1 MLKVAVVAIVAVG
14 AIGIGMLIVKISVIV
29 NILYPKSLRII
40 MKQKRSLKQVRKCKG
55 LCRYF

>member
-1 MLKVAVVAIVAVG
+1 MLKVAVAAIVAVG

-40 MKQKRSLKQVRKCKG
+40 MKQKRSLKQVPQM
-55 LCRYF
+55 